1 MPQYRQYDVLR
12 RHPVILAFMARHLL
26 RGSIEGARQ
35 AYRTVR
41 AELAEQAPPHAMDA
55 ALRAYRDEGRRLV
68 AAERSV
74 DLVERALRG
83 GPYRPIAGLGP
94 AS

>member
-1 MPQYRQYDVLR
+1 VPEYRQHDVLR
-12 RHPVILAFMARHLL
+12 RHPVILAFMAHHLL

-41 AELAEQAPPHAMDA
+41 TELGEHAPPHAVDA
-55 ALRAYRDEGRRLV
+55 ALRAFRDEGRRLA

-83 GPYRPIAGLGP
+83 GPYKPIN
-94 AS
+94 S

>member
-1 MPQYRQYDVLR
+1 MAAANPRAGYVTAQSGAVDARAPGPRQL
-12 RHPVILAFMARHLL
+12 
-26 RGSIEGARQ
+26 GA
-35 AYRTVR
+35 A
-41 AELAEQAPPHAMDA
+41 LGKLAPPHAVDA

-83 GPYRPIAGLGP
+83 GPYTDQIVLVRDT
-94 AS
+94 